1 MSVSKHATKAWIYL
15 THVQIGLLLEGW
27 PITCC
32 TSINVSLLFAFLQ
45 AEIGSLGMGGD
56 AAETVAL
63 NGANVANGN
72 NNGNTIVV
80 EGENGN
86 KSNKN
91 NIKDKSNF
99 DVLRLSRASTFKTT
113 LVWENNG
120 SETNKEMNEVAFR
133 IFRSD
138 WLMTWP
144 SAECYLNAWEHISL
158 PCTRMM

>member
-1 MSVSKHATKAWIYL
+1 
-15 THVQIGLLLEGW
+15 
-27 PITCC
+27 
-32 TSINVSLLFAFLQ
+32 
-45 AEIGSLGMGGD
+45 MGGD

-113 LVWENNG
+113 LV
-120 SETNKEMNEVAFR
+120 
-133 IFRSD
+133 
-138 WLMTWP
+138 
-144 SAECYLNAWEHISL
+144 
-158 PCTRMM
+158 